1 MATTKSATP
10 TPTTFLDPTRAID
23 ALSAWAQANERV
35 IGQFVEL
42 SAGAALQ
49 ALRTYGELQAATIET
64 VRGART
70 PVTAAEGTTQGPLD
84 WYSRGLM
91 GAVERSE
98 RFAKLMETQAQIVA
112 RGNQHFQEAAER
124 AGKDVREAVETY
136 VERMKEIYSAN

>member
-1 MATTKSATP
+1 MATTKSVTP
-10 TPTTFLDPTRAID
+10 TPTTFLDPTRTID

-49 ALRTYGELQAATIET
+49 ALRTYGELQAATIES

-70 PVTAAEGTTQGPLD
+70 PGAPAEGATQGPLD
-84 WYSRGLM
+84 WYNRGLM
-91 GAVERSE
+91 GAVEGSE
-98 RFAKLMETQAQIVA
+98 RFVKLMETQAQIVA
-112 RGNQHFQEAAER
+112 RGNQRFQDAAER
-124 AGKDVREAVETY
+124 AGKDIRGAVETY